1 MKVNITGVG
10 LIPRVGLLA
19 PVFGKDLSKD
29 TVSVILKYSSFKV
42 YVAATGI
49 RITRK
54 NINQIFGE
62 SVQQSVA
69 RPVVEKVTAS
79 VEEFVNKPISG
90 ATVTEEKLEEAYNS
104 YVKDAEIAPSKA
116 VEIEKV
122 SEPVVLD
129 TVVEAPAIE
138 ETVEPV
144 EVVADTTDAEIESSF
159 VEDVEAVKDQL
170 DETPAETT
178 EEAVEEKP
186 TYTNKKK
193 KRR

>member
-1 MKVNITGVG
+1 MKVNIKGVG

-54 NINQIFGE
+54 NIDQIFGE

-69 RPVVEKVTAS
+69 RHTAVNSIPSAPVVEKVT
-79 VEEFVNKPISG
+79 P
-90 ATVTEEKLEEAYNS
+90 
-104 YVKDAEIAPSKA
+104 A

-138 ETVEPV
+138 EPVEPV

-170 DETPAETT
+170 DETVTETT

-186 TYTNKKK
+186 TYTSKKK

>member
-49 RITRK
+49 QITRK
-54 NINQIFGE
+54 NIDQIFGE

-69 RPVVEKVTAS
+69 RPAAVNNIPSAPVVEKVA
-79 VEEFVNKPISG
+79 
-90 ATVTEEKLEEAYNS
+90 
-104 YVKDAEIAPSKA
+104 APTP

-122 SEPVVLD
+122 VEPAVLD
-129 TVVEAPAIE
+129 AVVEAPAIE

-170 DETPAETT
+170 DETSTETT

-186 TYTNKKK
+186 YTSKKK

>member
-54 NINQIFGE
+54 NIDQIFGE

-69 RPVVEKVTAS
+69 RPAAVNNIQSAPVVEKVAAS
-79 VEEFVNKPISG
+79 
-90 ATVTEEKLEEAYNS
+90 
-104 YVKDAEIAPSKA
+104 

-170 DETPAETT
+170 DETPVETT

-186 TYTNKKK
+186 YTSKKK

>member
-54 NINQIFGE
+54 NIDQIFGE

-69 RPVVEKVTAS
+69 RPAAVNNIPSAPVVEKAV
-79 VEEFVNKPISG
+79 
-90 ATVTEEKLEEAYNS
+90 
-104 YVKDAEIAPSKA
+104 APTPA
-116 VEIEKV
+116 EIEKV

-129 TVVEAPAIE
+129 AVVEAPAIE
-138 ETVEPV
+138 EPVEPV
-144 EVVADTTDAEIESSF
+144 EVVANTTDAEIESSF

-170 DETPAETT
+170 DETVTETT
-178 EEAVEEKP
+178 EESVEEKP

>member
-1 MKVNITGVG
+1 MKVNIKGVG

-54 NINQIFGE
+54 NIDQIFGE

-69 RPVVEKVTAS
+69 RPTAVNIIPSAPVVEKVA
-79 VEEFVNKPISG
+79 
-90 ATVTEEKLEEAYNS
+90 
-104 YVKDAEIAPSKA
+104 APTP

-138 ETVEPV
+138 EPVEPV
-144 EVVADTTDAEIESSF
+144 EEPVEEVPADEGFPVDDI
-159 VEDVEAVKDQL
+159 VDED
-170 DETPAETT
+170 TPAE
-178 EEAVEEKP
+178 EETEKP
-186 TYTNKKK
+186 VYTSKKK

>member
-54 NINQIFGE
+54 NIDQIFGE

-69 RPVVEKVTAS
+69 RPAVVNNTTSTPVVEKVEAPT
-79 VEEFVNKPISG
+79 P
-90 ATVTEEKLEEAYNS
+90 TV
-104 YVKDAEIAPSKA
+104 
-116 VEIEKV
+116 IEQV

-138 ETVEPV
+138 EPVESV

-159 VEDVEAVKDQL
+159 VEDVDAVEDQL
-170 DETPAETT
+170 DETPAETS
-178 EEAVEEKP
+178 EESVEERP